1 MRYRLSISSAE
12 AVERIRGVLLGA
24 VKDSRQP
31 VWRTAAKQGFYGEA
45 SQNHFEIGWNDGIF
59 SPHPRS
65 LTRGMLIGTLQE
77 DESGCTMDVRFRYGK
92 WLWVWYGLFAI
103 GIIVFM
109 ISFLQTP
116 SESLFEL
123 FWSILAVLMLT
134 GFSLVLR
141 EKRKLSIRKLEALFS
156 YCIIEREKN

>member
-12 AVERIRGVLLGA
+12 AAARIRGAVLGR
-24 VKDSRQP
+24 VKDSRDP

-45 SQNHFEIGWNDGIF
+45 SQSHFEIGWNDGVF
-59 SPHPRS
+59 SPHPSS
-65 LTRGMLIGTLQE
+65 LARGMLIGTLQE
-77 DESGCTMDVRFRYGK
+77 DENGCTMDVRFQYGK
-92 WLWVWYGLFAI
+92 RLWVWYGLFAI

-109 ISFLQTP
+109 TSFLQTP

-123 FWSILAVLMLT
+123 FWSVLAVLMLT

-141 EKRKLSIRKLEALFS
+141 EKRKLSIRKLEDLFS
-156 YCIIEREKN
+156 DCMIQKEK

>member
-12 AVERIRGVLLGA
+12 AAARIHGVLLGG
-24 VKDSRQP
+24 VMDSRP
-31 VWRTAAKQGFYGEA
+31 LVWKTAAKQGFYGEV
-45 SQNHFEIGWNDGIF
+45 SQNHFEIGWNDGVF
-59 SPHPRS
+59 SPHPNSRA
-65 LTRGMLIGTLQE
+65 RGMLIGTLQE
-77 DESGCTMDVRFRYGK
+77 DESGCTMNIRFQYGK

-109 ISFLQTP
+109 TSFLQTP

-123 FWSILAVLMLT
+123 FWSVLAVLMLT

-141 EKRKLSIRKLEALFS
+141 EKRKLSFRKLEALFS
-156 YCIIEREKN
+156 DCTIQKEE